1 MTNTEIIEH
10 WWDTHL
16 LTDCGWLEYA
26 KKMPTSCRHK
36 NIRAKDFNRWE
47 CADCGLVASYEELRK

>member
-10 WWDTHL
+10 WWDDHS
-16 LTDCGWLEYA
+16 LTDTGWMAYLP
-26 KKMPTSCRHK
+26 KQCWHK
-36 NIRAKDFNRWE
+36 NIRVKDFNRWE